1 MPDELFAKEHRSYFM
16 WEYGKAPDAVVEV
29 VSNRE
34 GGETTD
40 KMLKYA
46 QIGIPYY
53 AIHDPELL
61 VQREPLRVF
70 VLRERTYQPC
80 DPDWLPIVGLGLT
93 LWQGVF
99 ENCETTWLRW
109 CNRERRV
116 IATGAE
122 QAQQERERADQ
133 AQLLAD
139 RLAARLREL
148 GANPETP

>member
-1 MPDELFAKEHRSYFM
+1 
-16 WEYGKAPDAVVEV
+16 
-29 VSNRE
+29 
-34 GGETTD
+34 
-40 KMLKYA
+40 MLKYA

-80 DPDWLPIVGLGLT
+80 DRDWLPSVGLGLS

-109 CNRERRV
+109 CDRQRRV

-122 QAQQERERADQ
+122 RAQQERELADRERKGRS
-133 AQLLAD
+133 ATVAD